1 MHTNRQTARAPRRV
15 LLLAG
20 AALAITGGL
29 TPASAFEYTVGD
41 YQISLD
47 TTLSSSVGF
56 RTSPVDQAFVGYANG
71 GTFPTANADNGTL
84 NFKPGNVVE
93 ATQRVTTE
101 LQVKHDDWGIFVRAT
116 GFFDPTYD
124 TSVDSRAFPLDRA
137 AVRDIGADM
146 RLLDAYFF
154 ASPEIFGHTVDVR
167 IGNQALN

>member
-116 GFFDPTYD
+116 GFFDL
-124 TSVDSRAFPLDRA
+124 RHQR
-137 AVRDIGADM
+137 G
-146 RLLDAYFF
+146 
-154 ASPEIFGHTVDVR
+154 
-167 IGNQALN
+167 